1 MEILQGEI
9 GTEITVKSIEGKE
22 SFMINSPGGSLWHGL
37 AMYDYVISKNI
48 EVGVIGLCA
57 SAATLPLIASSKRWG
72 TPNSRYLIHNPSSHY
87 FIEQK
92 TADDL
97 NKDAEDLRFEQD
109 RALDLYFKIL
119 KKPKEEIQAL
129 MDQEKVMDAKEA
141 LELGL
146 ILEIRDI
153 EQDVN
158 PDETK
163 DVKNLYNHFKM
174 QIMEKN
180 EVKSELSG
188 LRLMI
193 DKIFK
198 MLNPV
203 KMLILQDVTGQ
214 ELDFGSEI
222 ETPEQ
227 IVVGVS
233 ATVSGAPA
241 EGEYTMP
248 SGEVYVFEGGSLTAI
263 NQPGVEENAELK
275 KELEDTKIENEIL
288 KEEMEIKNKL
298 LVELE
303 SKLKIVSSRL
313 DTITSKFTTETPK
326 DVVPPTEPAKKG
338 FSYNRAKIINN

>member
-9 GTEITVKSIEGKE
+9 GTEITVKSIEGKD

-87 FIEQK
+87 YIEQK
-92 TADDL
+92 TAEDL
-97 NKDAEDLRFEQD
+97 KKDAEALGLEQD

-119 KKPKEEIQAL
+119 KKPKEEIQVL
-129 MDQEKVMDAKEA
+129 MDQEKVMDANEA

-153 EQDVN
+153 EHDVN

-174 QIMEKN
+174 QLMEKN

-214 ELDFGSEI
+214 ELDFGNEI
-222 ETPEQ
+222 ETPAQ

-241 EGEYTMP
+241 QGEYIMP
-248 SGEVYVFEGGSLTAI
+248 SGEVYVFEKGSLTAI
-263 NQPGVEENAELK
+263 NKPSEDNAALK

-288 KEEMEIKNKL
+288 KEEVEIKNKL
-298 LVELE
+298 LVDLE
-303 SKLKIVSSRL
+303 SKLKIVSNRL

-326 DVVPPTEPAKKG
+326 DVVPPTEPVKKG
-338 FSYNRAKIINN
+338 FSYNRTKVINN